1 MRHASTIILAV
12 RNVSSGEHAMTTI
25 YNELPNRHGVEMKV
39 WHVDM
44 SSFASVNEFADKC
57 ASLDRIDG
65 VALNA
70 GALGGKGY
78 VKTRDGHEEL

>member
-1 MRHASTIILAV
+1 MD
-12 RNVSSGEHAMTTI
+12 TI
-25 YNELPNRHGVEMKV
+25 YKELPSGHGVEMKV

-44 SSFASVNEFADKC
+44 SSFASVNHFADKC

-70 GALGGKGY
+70 GALGRKGY